1 LQDIEA
7 LRGAV
12 DAEGRATLAQWRP
25 AIRRRAF
32 LPAALNLAHYLAFR
46 RRDLRDL
53 QEALIGYGLSSLG
66 RAESRVLPNLDAVRA
81 SLARIAGAPAPPPWP
96 PARATGRG
104 LRLLQRNT
112 AAVLGP
118 ADGPRRVRIMVTV
131 GADAAEPDGPIPALV
146 AAGADVVR
154 LNCAKGDPA
163 QWAAIVD
170 QVRRAEAATGRS
182 CRVAMDLC
190 GPRARTGAVATP
202 ADRDRLVEGDRL
214 LLAREPGPARPDI
227 PFRAVCSLQEAL
239 DRLAPGQRVT
249 LDEGAVIA
257 RTVSTDDE
265 GALLVVERAAGGGVK
280 LAANKGLNFPDTALD
295 PAPLTPKDLADLDAV
310 AAMADIV
317 GYSFVQRP
325 TDLALLRRELAAR
338 RPGADALP
346 VIAKIETALAVRNLP
361 ALIVEGAGHGPF
373 AVMIARGDLA
383 VELGWQ
389 RLAEIQEELLWLCE
403 AASVPV
409 VWATQVLNR
418 FVRKGTPARAEITD
432 AAMAERAECVMLNR
446 GAFQVEAVAVLN
458 DVLARMS
465 AHQAKKTSRLRA
477 LKSW

>member
-1 LQDIEA
+1 MPTDAPMLAPRADACQSPDPQADRSPRAVHPPEASSPADLLQDIEA

-66 RAESRVLPNLDAVRA
+66 RAESRGAAQPGRRA
-81 SLARIAGAPAPPPWP
+81 RQPRGASPAHRHLPPWP

-214 LLAREPGPARPDI
+214 LLRPGT
-227 PFRAVCSLQEAL
+227 
-239 DRLAPGQRVT
+239 GT
-249 LDEGAVIA
+249 G
-257 RTVSTDDE
+257 
-265 GALLVVERAAGGGVK
+265 AAG
-280 LAANKGLNFPDTALD
+280 
-295 PAPLTPKDLADLDAV
+295 
-310 AAMADIV
+310 
-317 GYSFVQRP
+317 
-325 TDLALLRRELAAR
+325 
-338 RPGADALP
+338 
-346 VIAKIETALAVRNLP
+346 
-361 ALIVEGAGHGPF
+361 H
-373 AVMIARGDLA
+373 
-383 VELGWQ
+383 
-389 RLAEIQEELLWLCE
+389 
-403 AASVPV
+403 SVPRG
-409 VWATQVLNR
+409 VLASGGAR
-418 FVRKGTPARAEITD
+418 PARARPAGHPRRGCCD
-432 AAMAERAECVMLNR
+432 RAHGLD
-446 GAFQVEAVAVLN
+446 G
-458 DVLARMS
+458 
-465 AHQAKKTSRLRA
+465 
-477 LKSW
+477 